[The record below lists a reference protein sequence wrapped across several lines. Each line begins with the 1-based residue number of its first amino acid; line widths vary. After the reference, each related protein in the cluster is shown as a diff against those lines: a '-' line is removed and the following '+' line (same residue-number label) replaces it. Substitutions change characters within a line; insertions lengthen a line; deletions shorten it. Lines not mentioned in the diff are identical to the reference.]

1 MPTRSNHAPSGEPNG
16 QEPPERPKP
25 DDEVPAC
32 QSCRKKKARCD
43 RAQPCSQ
50 CVRFKVACVYDD
62 RRMKPG
68 LRAGA
73 VDQLYRRIETLEN
86 MFLGQEMLW
95 QQMWQALHP
104 NSPLPGSTDRPTN
117 IADLAQRREQLKAS
131 LLQSVSPTSQSDGQ
145 CGPQKDAVDMEADL
159 RAEKRRRIQDMIP
172 STLPIDIDG
181 DITAILPA
189 DVMTELVDLY
199 YVNIHPWIPVLHVA
213 RFRERMKL
221 PGERPRITCVLHA
234 IIAVCAR
241 FSRSTFLREEK
252 TKSRIAEKSRQKVI
266 LDCTESFS
274 VENLQALV
282 IIAFETIGRG
292 RGPSSWSIVGS
303 MVGTVEQLQLGV
315 EDDEPNHASNPG
327 ETLIRRM
334 VFLNPPRSWSEA
346 EERRR
351 VFWTVFLMDR
361 FCSVST
367 GWKISLTSADVKRRL
382 PCEGALWEKE
392 QEVRAP
398 YFGIADSKDTASS
411 SSVVNSDRGS
421 MNGEDQDAIGGFAYN
436 IEATESLALVTNF
449 FLHHA
454 FIVGDAEKAQRW
466 LLKFKEL
473 DLRLIQWKLYLPRKW
488 REASVLNV
496 DGVMDPNLTLAHI
509 THNTAVILLHQGIAY
524 PPAHWQ
530 SCPIKLPSA
539 SSAET
544 CLEAASEIATIGH
557 QFLSFSRIS
566 TAPQFSFC
574 LFIAG
579 RMLLA
584 HARYNQV
591 PIPPTLDTL
600 LASLLEISQR
610 WSGNSET
617 TYSRGDNLASIFAK
631 RLIEGPSN
639 MMTDPRPSLDI
650 RQTAYSDESKDQP
663 KKQLNTGMDFSVAPI
678 FPARAAISVS
688 PARNMSRESV
698 QELSSLDPFSLAFP
712 PLPPAFQPDF
722 IGLSK
727 SDPLCIYDQATESH
741 APSPPGIQSLH
752 HQQSAMWQGHAP
764 FTNVSPQEDLSYV
777 LSLASSPGQR
787 ISRYGGPQIQD
798 ERNLGTGGNNNAVD
812 I

>member
-1 MPTRSNHAPSGEPNG
+1 MPTRSTHTPGGEPNG
-16 QEPPERPKP
+16 QEPPEKSKP

-95 QQMWQALHP
+95 QQMWQSLHP
-104 NSPLPGSTDRPTN
+104 NRPLPGPTDRPTD
-117 IADLAQRREQLKAS
+117 ISDLAQRREQLKTS
-131 LLQSVSPTSQSDGQ
+131 LLQPVSPTTQINGSSE
-145 CGPQKDAVDMEADL
+145 PHKDAVDTEADL
-159 RAEKRRRIQDMIP
+159 RAEKRRRIKDTTP

-181 DITAILPA
+181 DISAILPV

-213 RFRERMKL
+213 RFRERMQL
-221 PGERPRITCVLHA
+221 PDERPRIACILHA

-241 FSRSTFLREEK
+241 FSQSAFLREEK

-266 LDCTESFS
+266 LDSTESFS

-292 RGPSSWSIVGS
+292 RGPSSWSIIGS
-303 MVGTVEQLQLGV
+303 MVGTVEQLQLSV
-315 EDDEPNHASNPG
+315 EEDVLNRATNPG

-334 VFLNPPRSWSEA
+334 VFLNPSTSWSEA

-351 VFWTVFLMDR
+351 LFWTVFLMDR

-398 YFGIADSKDTASS
+398 YFGISDSKDTAFS
-411 SSVVNSDRGS
+411 SSVVNSDRES
-421 MNGEDQDAIGGFAYN
+421 MNGEDHDAIGAFAYN

-473 DLRLIQWKLYLPRKW
+473 DLRLIQ
-488 REASVLNV
+488 
-496 DGVMDPNLTLAHI
+496 
-509 THNTAVILLHQGIAY
+509 
-524 PPAHWQ
+524 
-530 SCPIKLPSA
+530 
-539 SSAET
+539 
-544 CLEAASEIATIGH
+544 
-557 QFLSFSRIS
+557 
-566 TAPQFSFC
+566 
-574 LFIAG
+574 
-579 RMLLA
+579 
-584 HARYNQV
+584 
-591 PIPPTLDTL
+591 
-600 LASLLEISQR
+600 
-610 WSGNSET
+610 
-617 TYSRGDNLASIFAK
+617 
-631 RLIEGPSN
+631 
-639 MMTDPRPSLDI
+639 
-650 RQTAYSDESKDQP
+650 
-663 KKQLNTGMDFSVAPI
+663 
-678 FPARAAISVS
+678 
-688 PARNMSRESV
+688 
-698 QELSSLDPFSLAFP
+698 
-712 PLPPAFQPDF
+712 
-722 IGLSK
+722 
-727 SDPLCIYDQATESH
+727 
-741 APSPPGIQSLH
+741 
-752 HQQSAMWQGHAP
+752 
-764 FTNVSPQEDLSYV
+764 
-777 LSLASSPGQR
+777 
-787 ISRYGGPQIQD
+787 
-798 ERNLGTGGNNNAVD
+798 
-812 I
+812 